1 MYRKCVNVAKAIL
14 PQAVYGGIREGI
26 LKGVGWCVF
35 VVKLAM
41 FPFAWLYMWWLNR
54 KQPTKITTM
63 IAVRIGHLALN
74 TDLLIRTGGIK
85 NQRIIFIAPKP
96 IANDFLLKRWGDMIE
111 VIDYDTSPF
120 LSRFLDTLPLFL
132 HTDAYYGHSVFYAKF
147 LDILPFKLQT
157 KYAFELPYGGNEYDI
172 YHSTKGM
179 FYFTD
184 SEKQEGDRIL
194 EEMGVGKQDWYVC
207 VFARDSAYLDKC
219 FGGIDANGDRTSVWL
234 HNDYRDSDIDS
245 LNLAID
251 EIISR
256 GGYVVRLGKIVA
268 KAMSYTHERVIDYPL
283 SKWRSDFMDIYL
295 QYRAKFVLSSSTSG
309 ATDVVALFGTPYC
322 GVNMPTL
329 WNVPY
334 PHAIQIPKTYRHKES
349 GKMVGLKE
357 WIEMV
362 KTQRADHRYG
372 CDYNDPSQLSIWHTG
387 FYAKNNLEIINNTP
401 EEILELTKEMF
412 ARLDGSFSPSEEDK
426 ALQEKYQALNA
437 TYLPCSECKNP
448 YGADFLR
455 KNQWFVEGE

>member
-14 PQAVYGGIREGI
+14 PQAVYGGIRNTI
-26 LKGVGWCVF
+26 FCVKR
-35 VVKLAM
+35 VVFFCIKLGL
-41 FPFAWLYMWWLNR
+41 FPLASIYMWILNLR
-54 KQPTKITTM
+54 QPTRITQLITC
-63 IAVRIGHLALN
+63 RIGHLALN
-74 TDLLIRTGGIK
+74 TDLYIRAQEGKAQDTRVLFLAPLPVA
-85 NQRIIFIAPKP
+85 NSFILQK
-96 IANDFLLKRWGDMIE
+96 WSEMIE
-111 VIDYDTSPF
+111 VLDYAKQPLYTRF
-120 LSRFLDTLPLFL
+120 LSVLVLFK
-132 HTDAYYGHSVFYAKF
+132 SR
-147 LDILPFKLQT
+147 
-157 KYAFELPYGGNEYDI
+157 YAFELPYEGNEYNVYRD
-172 YHSTKGM
+172 TKDV

-194 EEMGVGKQDWYVC
+194 EEMGIGKQDWYVC
-207 VFARDSAYLDKC
+207 VFARDSAYLDKE
-219 FGGIDANGDRTSVWL
+219 FNVSRDENGKGEWAY
-234 HNDYRDSDIDS
+234 HDYRDSDIDS

-251 EIISR
+251 EILAR

-268 KAMSYTHERVIDYPL
+268 KAMSYKHERVIDYPL

-329 WNVPY
+329 WNIPY

-362 KTQRADHRYG
+362 KTQKAHHRYG

-387 FYAKNNLEIINNTP
+387 FYTKNNLEIINNTP

-455 KNQWFVEGE
+455 KNKWFVEGE